1 MTPQVSVL
9 PSESGLLAPVPHLGG
24 LHRRTRRATRH
35 ATTSHNCPSMSV
47 LRRQAVP
54 SVHTDIP
61 SCRSTASRPS
71 YVSHE
76 NRTNRRAVGMC
87 TVCCEMRGSIGNLDG
102 VIDDDVD
109 FDGFGDECSSDED
122 SYEFKD
128 VSYAWLVNSM
138 RHTHQCR
145 P

>member
-1 MTPQVSVL
+1 
-9 PSESGLLAPVPHLGG
+9 
-24 LHRRTRRATRH
+24 
-35 ATTSHNCPSMSV
+35 
-47 LRRQAVP
+47 
-54 SVHTDIP
+54 
-61 SCRSTASRPS
+61 
-71 YVSHE
+71 
-76 NRTNRRAVGMC
+76 MC